1 MKVLVDSTASLA
13 PPSEAGFLA
22 ISQSTTKLPS
32 LLSFAIRNSC
42 DPDLHRRVITSLQT
56 TFPGFSLEIAR
67 QPIFGA
73 LYDGQRTY
81 GEDYLFRIHL
91 AAEKLESYRGAC
103 GENEDVIEDA
113 LDRIRAVNLNWS
125 LTDSR
130 ITLTRGW
137 RQLLEVALL
146 PWRSDARVV
155 KAVSSASL
163 QVARETADES
173 ASGDYIASVHFE
185 RLSVLL
191 ALVEVWGQAPTSVP
205 LDDLVQVFVQLAAI
219 MQSDNLDPI
228 DSLGRRTRAPYHRPL
243 FQTLL
248 FALKKISSQS
258 KETPLG
264 DKQRATFVPAID
276 AIVRATTLSLRE
288 VLSAASHELKDDVER
303 NLLLIVSVYQ
313 QLVHATPSYP
323 PAGSWLACCREFDVF
338 RQAFDVF
345 VQMAPVRGRPLYSQH
360 IVTLCL
366 SLAQFPQ
373 AAEVMA
379 LEGLVAALTNNELT
393 PLVSTGLIT
402 PISMDFPGERNPHH
416 QLFCSIVALA
426 TRLVAAL
433 GNSHQ
438 FMDHI
443 VGFMR
448 LYESQ
453 LTLPF
458 SWTPDLRLPL
468 ALIDE
473 MHVNITF
480 FGVVAKRLR
489 RSEAGSLEHAL
500 SAQSLV
506 LLQKIVYLL
515 SYPNLLLSLL
525 EPLSPAERSWIETE
539 LDGEQPMSEDESI
552 FKRPVVPSLIQ
563 ELLALAGGIVDT
575 LNATTQAFVPFRKEE
590 TDWPAA
596 NAIIAAVSSGRF
608 IAQKGSF

>member
-1 MKVLVDSTASLA
+1 
-13 PPSEAGFLA
+13 
-22 ISQSTTKLPS
+22 
-32 LLSFAIRNSC
+32 LSFAIRNSC
-42 DPDLHRRVITSLQT
+42 DPDLHRRVITSLEN

-81 GEDYLFRIHL
+81 GEDYLFPIYL
-91 AAEKLESYRGAC
+91 AAEKLESYRGAT
-103 GENEDVIEDA
+103 GEHEDSIEAA
-113 LDRIRAVNLNWS
+113 LDRIKAVNLNWS
-125 LTDSR
+125 LTDSK
-130 ITLTRGW
+130 IALTRGW

-146 PWRSDARVV
+146 SWRSDALVV
-155 KAVSSASL
+155 KAVSTASL
-163 QVARETADES
+163 LVARDTADES
-173 ASGDYIASVHFE
+173 ASGDYIASIHLE
-185 RLSVLL
+185 RLSILL
-191 ALVEVWGQAPTSVP
+191 ALVEVWGEAQVP
-205 LDDLVQVFVQLAAI
+205 VPVDDLVQVFVHLAAI
-219 MQSDNLDPI
+219 MQSDNLDPNE
-228 DSLGRRTRAPYHRPL
+228 SLCRRTRAPYHRPL

-248 FALKKISSQS
+248 FALKKMASQS
-258 KETPLG
+258 KETSLG
-264 DKQRATFVPAID
+264 DQQRSTFVPAMD
-276 AIVRATTLSLRE
+276 AIVRSTTVSLRT
-288 VLSAASHELKDDVER
+288 VLSSASHQLNDDVER
-303 NLLLIVSVYQ
+303 DLLLIVSVYQ

-323 PAGSWLACCREFDVF
+323 PVGSWLASCREFDVF

-366 SLAQFPQ
+366 SLSQFPQ

-379 LEGLVAALTNNELT
+379 LEGLIAALTNNELT
-393 PLVSTGLIT
+393 PLASTGSIT
-402 PISMDFPGERNPHH
+402 PVSIDFPGERNPYH
-416 QLFCSIVALA
+416 QLFCSIVALS

-433 GNSHQ
+433 GNSQH

-473 MHVNITF
+473 MHVDVTF
-480 FGVVAKRLR
+480 FGIVAKRLSDR
-489 RSEAGSLEHAL
+489 RSEVGSLEHAL
-500 SAQSLV
+500 SAHCLD

-539 LDGEQPMSEDESI
+539 LESDQPMSEDESI

-596 NAIIAAVSSGRF
+596 NAVINAVS
-608 IAQKGSF
+608 GSVRV